1 MKMKNN
7 MNEMDMLAE
16 LHQLLLVIKDKDN
29 YFDYEYLRY
38 LVQSNERDH
47 MGLLL
52 KQLEKMRKEEE

>member
-52 KQLEKMRKEEE
+52 KQLEKMRKDEE

>member
-7 MNEMDMLAE
+7 MNEVDMLAE

-52 KQLEKMRKEEE
+52 KQLEKMRKDEE

>member
-1 MKMKNN
+1 MKNN
-7 MNEMDMLAE
+7 INEVDMLAE

-52 KQLEKMRKEEE
+52 KQLEKMRKDEE

>member
-47 MGLLL
+47 MELLL

>member
-38 LVQSNERDH
+38 LVQYTEKDY

-52 KQLEKMRKEEE
+52 KQLEKMRKDEE